1 MENLIIV
8 GVIGILVFVVILL
21 LCREVACWYLKINQR
36 IKNQEDIKELL
47 DQLVRIERQ
56 RVRLEAEKTKSGTFN
71 VGDLVVSKEG
81 KQMRVKEIK
90 QDKYACYTNGGV
102 CFEGLFD
109 ESELTLFSDK

>member
-1 MENLIIV
+1 M
-8 GVIGILVFVVILL
+8 
-21 LCREVACWYLKINQR
+21 
-36 IKNQEDIKELL
+36 
-47 DQLVRIERQ
+47 VRIERQ